1 MQNIINVEMHFSQ
14 QRCDLCLGDIPDYVA
29 ARTTQV
35 PPEIKNCHS
44 DQIVHHCYILMMS
57 QNLL

>member
-1 MQNIINVEMHFSQ
+1 MLKYKHFSQ
-14 QRCDLCLGDIPDYVA
+14 HRCDLCLGDIPDYVA